1 MTTRRIVTVI
11 NIDVAVLKL
20 ASPQN
25 IFFCRLADYV
35 IIDKDKEFEGGIY
48 VVDWF
53 VNFMSNKPFVHLIDI
68 AIVWYII
75 YKLLLYAR
83 GTQMINLL
91 KGVGIFIFAKFLSS
105 VMGLQTIDWIL
116 SQVLGWGVIAAIVL
130 FQPELRRA
138 LELLGRNLSGSRSK
152 TQNPSKKLI
161 DDLEYAVNYMSR
173 RKIGALIAIEAQD
186 ELGEYIET
194 GVPLESLISNQL
206 LINIFVPNTP
216 LHDGAMIIQDFK
228 IAAASCYLPLSENS
242 SIPKELGTRHRAA
255 IGLGEVTDALIII
268 VSEETGDISLVKE
281 QKLHR
286 RVKADELRAR
296 LKDYLVV
303 EKENTTKDPVE
314 QIRSFIANGF
324 RSRGDKDEE

>member
-1 MTTRRIVTVI
+1 
-11 NIDVAVLKL
+11 
-20 ASPQN
+20 
-25 IFFCRLADYV
+25 
-35 IIDKDKEFEGGIY
+35 
-48 VVDWF
+48 
-53 VNFMSNKPFVHLIDI
+53 MSNKPFVHLIDI